1 MRSNSRKSH
10 SASVKC
16 CAVCG
21 GKFGL
26 IRHYWW
32 RTALCSRICVDRF
45 DARREADHKWLRFAS
60 RLAPISEQE
69 AEFQR
74 KFVEHRA

>member
-1 MRSNSRKSH
+1 MQNSSH
-10 SASVKC
+10 HSRAGSVKC

-32 RTALCSRICVDRF
+32 RTALCSKKCIDRF
-45 DARREADHKWLRFAS
+45 NARREADHQWLRFA
-60 RLAPISEQE
+60 RGIVDASEPQARNE
-69 AEFQR
+69 SA
-74 KFVEHRA
+74 